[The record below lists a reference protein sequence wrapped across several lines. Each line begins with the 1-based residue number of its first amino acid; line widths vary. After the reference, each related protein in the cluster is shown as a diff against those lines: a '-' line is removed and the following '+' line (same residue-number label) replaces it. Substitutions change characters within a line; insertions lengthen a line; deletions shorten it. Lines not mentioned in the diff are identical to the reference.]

1 MQQYKQTYYP
11 TILQAVH
18 LIILYLFIQTVVDFP
33 LALIDYYKDT
43 EYLYNPLKK
52 ILLNTG
58 STLFILFYGFRKTKA
73 SLLEV
78 FPLKLFNPL
87 VVIPLI
93 VFFWGAHNLLEVV
106 NEAVEKAL
114 PAPYWFWELF
124 SKVFESDYG
133 WWGAFMKVVII
144 APVIEE
150 LIFRGIVLHGLRKNY
165 SATTAVLV
173 SAILFSLFHLNPW
186 QMPAT
191 FVLGVLLGW
200 LMIRSNNI
208 LLAILG
214 HSLNNLMVLL
224 TITYWQKINTHAIYL
239 MNLKDKLILSALV
252 VLFSVILIYLSTL
265 WPSKKLQKR

>member
-33 LALIDYYKDT
+33 LALIDYYKDS

-58 STLFILFYGFRKTKA
+58 STLFILIYGFRKTKA

-106 NEAVEKAL
+106 NEAVE
-114 PAPYWFWELF
+114 
-124 SKVFESDYG
+124 
-133 WWGAFMKVVII
+133 
-144 APVIEE
+144 
-150 LIFRGIVLHGLRKNY
+150 
-165 SATTAVLV
+165 
-173 SAILFSLFHLNPW
+173 
-186 QMPAT
+186 
-191 FVLGVLLGW
+191 
-200 LMIRSNNI
+200 
-208 LLAILG
+208 
-214 HSLNNLMVLL
+214 
-224 TITYWQKINTHAIYL
+224 
-239 MNLKDKLILSALV
+239 
-252 VLFSVILIYLSTL
+252 
-265 WPSKKLQKR
+265 